1 MIETFL
7 KPENIRMQ
15 LKSKD
20 KESVLEE
27 LVDILVESGYVLNK
41 EKVLNAVIA
50 REKLCSTGFEKG
62 VAIPHPR
69 QGDASAVKQLIAAI
83 GISQEGIDFDSL
95 DGEPV
100 KIFVLLCAPNDQE
113 HLRALAR
120 LARILKN
127 PELREAILKA
137 KTPEEIIQ
145 ILVEEER
152 KIINA

>member
-1 MIETFL
+1 MIERFL
-7 KPENIRMQ
+7 KPENVR
-15 LKSKD
+15 LKLKAKD
-20 KESVLEE
+20 KEAVLEE
-27 LVDILVESGYVLNK
+27 LVDILVESGYILNK
-41 EKVLNAVIA
+41 DKILNAIIA

-69 QGDASAVKQLIAAI
+69 QGDASAVKELVAAV
-83 GISQEGIDFDSL
+83 GLAPQGIDFDSL

-127 PELREAILKA
+127 EEVRE
-137 KTPEEIIQ
+137 Q
-145 ILVEEER
+145 ILSAQKPEDVVSIVVEEER
-152 KIINA
+152 KILNS